1 MTIENELTTQLKAA
15 MKSKDTE
22 TLQAIRQLKSKVQE
36 AVNDPKFAGE
46 VDDELYRK
54 VIQSYVGSLR
64 KGIAELEAGGERS
77 KELRQRYQ
85 REIDLFATWLPQLAG
100 EDETRRLVKAA
111 LDELGVR
118 DPKQSG
124 RVMGHLMKSHRA
136 RLDASLTRRLVDEV
150 LAAQD

>member
-1 MTIENELTTQLKAA
+1 MTIEDELTTQLKAA

-36 AVNDPKFAGE
+36 AVNDPKFTGE
-46 VDDELYRK
+46 VDDDLYRR

-64 KGIAELEAGGERS
+64 KGIVELEAGGERS
-77 KELRQRYQ
+77 IELRQRYQ

-100 EDETRRLVKAA
+100 EDETRQLVETA

-124 RVMGHLMKSHRA
+124 RVMGHLMKNHRG
-136 RLDASLTRRLVDEV
+136 RLDAGLTRRLVDEA
-150 LAAQD
+150 LGDRD